1 MSWAKI
7 GGGKDAIGGA
17 SKHVQSGMVAQG
29 PLTAVE
35 RGNRNC
41 CMNFGI
47 GGGII
52 SSKVIY

>member
-7 GGGKDAIGGA
+7 GGGKGAIGGA

-47 GGGII
+47 GGDII
-52 SSKVIY
+52 SSKVI